1 MLHQSAIAKQQI
13 SPPNFSNIQKN
24 PTILFLTD
32 GLQTGW
38 GGSAVNYRS
47 SAVREGWCAHCGA
60 TCRMWGLCW
69 RASGHHDDDRRRK
82 GQPCLMSANVTLT
95 NTSHTAESKVK
106 EKAMHSI
113 YQEAVTWLR
122 LHTTRERKT
131 GTSTSIYHRCTM
143 SRCPRLLKIKFT

>member
-13 SPPNFSNIQKN
+13 SPPNFSNTQKN

-47 SAVREGWCAHCGA
+47 SAVSEGRCAPRVA
-60 TCRMWGLCW
+60 LWGLCW
-69 RASGHHDDDRRRK
+69 RASGHHNDDRRRK
-82 GQPCLMSANVTLT
+82 GQPCLMSANVTLA
-95 NTSHTAESKVK
+95 NTSHMAESKVK

-122 LHTTRERKT
+122 LHTTREKNWDQ
-131 GTSTSIYHRCTM
+131 YFNLPQM
-143 SRCPRLLKIKFT
+143 YYVKVPKAVEDKIHIKL